1 MSSADN
7 QQAAVDDL
15 VSVQQQLFNLDE
27 DGNDSNDAGIPPF
40 PADGWED
47 PQAQAQRNDAST
59 ADAAAADE

>member
-1 MSSADN
+1 VCVFVTLLYVPAAISASVTMSSADN

-40 PADGWED
+40 PADG
-47 PQAQAQRNDAST
+47 
-59 ADAAAADE
+59 